1 MLDDDAS
8 YECQVSSGPQGQ
20 KGIRSRVAQL
30 TVLVPPEPPRIT
42 QGDRLVTTEDRE
54 IELECISYGGKPAAE
69 ITWIDGL
76 GNVLTDGIEYIV
88 EKLSDGRRY
97 TAKSI
102 LKLTPRKVHHNTT
115 FTCQAQNT
123 AERTHRSAKLK
134 LEVKYAPK
142 VSVSILSGLGT
153 GGRIPEG
160 SEVRLGCKADA
171 NPTDVQY
178 RWFLN
183 DEPLIGDYG
192 TELVLF
198 NVTRKHHDA
207 IVKCEAQNAVG
218 KSEESQTL
226 DVSYGPQFRNR
237 PRNVQA
243 DHGSSVTLTCDVDG
257 NPFPDVTWHHETSKK
272 IVSTSPNLTLRV
284 DEKTAG
290 KYYCKAKVPGFPEIG
305 AEASIL
311 LKGPPSIVSHRTQF
325 GIEGDNVRVEC
336 TAFSIPA
343 PERVVWTFNGKEVD
357 LHDQDYSILE
367 DPLPEGVKSTLIIRE
382 SQERH
387 FGMYNCTVANAY
399 GSDVVEISLMP
410 QKSFPMLIIVIGV
423 IGAVIV
429 LIIIIMIIFL
439 CHRQGNKKPPPETDA
454 NTIEK
459 QCKESD
465 RSSNISDL
473 KLDLRTGSSNSN
485 MHCDLDYI
493 PGAES
498 ETGSESVITRIG
510 VPLAG
515 PVNVTSQDIYR
526 YSADYTEP
534 NFPPKD
540 GQNNNGYVPYV
551 DYARDY
557 TPPSAQP
564 AVSQACVV
572 TSESLQSARLQLLP
586 LGELPNGGPPSVD
599 PRFSAT
605 YGNPYLRQPPPGVGL
620 PTPNTANPAATPAP
634 PPYTRDFRCTST
646 AATILT
652 SSHSPTSTMVT
663 TSSPMSVVGLNGA
676 PHATRLPNSPTS
688 QYIVPNSNVTIKR
701 ATMATHV

>member
-1 MLDDDAS
+1 MLDDDAK
-8 YECQVSSGPQGQ
+8 YECQVSSGSQGQ

-102 LKLTPRKVHHNTT
+102 LKLTPRKIHHNTT

-142 VSVSILSGLGT
+142 VSVSILSGANA

-171 NPTDVQY
+171 NPSNVQY

-237 PRNVQA
+237 PRNIQA
-243 DHGSSVTLTCDVDG
+243 DHGSSVTMTCDVDG
-257 NPFPDVTWHHETSKK
+257 NPFPDVSWYHENSKK

-343 PERVVWTFNGKEVD
+343 PQRVMWTFNGKEVD

-387 FGMYNCTVANAY
+387 FGMYNCSVSNAY
-399 GSDVVEISLMP
+399 GTDVVEISLMP

-439 CHRQGNKKPPPETDA
+439 CHRQGNKKPPPENT

-473 KLDLRTGSSNSN
+473 KLDLRAGSSNSN

-515 PVNVTSQDIYR
+515 PVNVNSQDIYR

-557 TPPSAQP
+557 TPPTIQP
-564 AVSQACVV
+564 SVSQACVV
-572 TSESLQSARLQLLP
+572 TSESLQSTRLQLLP
-586 LGELPNGGPPSVD
+586 LGGLPNGGPPSVD

-634 PPYTRDFRCTST
+634 PPYTRDLRCTSS
-646 AATILT
+646 AATMLT
-652 SSHSPTSTMVT
+652 SSHSPTMTMVT
-663 TSSPMSVVGLNGA
+663 TTSPMSVTSLNGA
-676 PHATRLPNSPTS
+676 PHAVRLPNSPTS